1 MGAVVVVGSADAV
14 VVVGSAAQAPLST
27 EYPASHVAAT
37 ELPAAVHVTVAALVT
52 VSHWVQ
58 ALLSKKNPL
67 LHEAHFAA
75 LSASQAAPVAGCPLT
90 QVHVLPES
98 AVQAPLSTEYPAL
111 HVAATWSE
119 AVEHVTVAALVTA
132 VQAVH
137 TFELSQVPLAQ
148 VAVHVSVA
156 PAAPTVFLEVAVA
169 HAETR
174 ESASDVHVY
183 VAPLAAPVTA
193 VHMVQASEFTKY
205 PALHVAATSFEAVV
219 HVTVAAL
226 ATAPHWVTTLAAA
239 SEASLKYPALAV
251 QHLSLSAAVVQ
262 GFATQE
268 APVALA
274 SAALFVRQARAP
286 PEAPSISLQ
295 V

>member
-1 MGAVVVVGSADAV
+1 VHVTV
-14 VVVGSAAQAPLST
+14 AALVTVSHWVQALDST
-27 EYPASHVAAT
+27 KYPASHVAAT

-156 PAAPTVFLEVAVA
+156 PAAPTVFLGVAVA

-174 ESASDVHVY
+174 ESAADVHVY

-193 VHMVQASEFTKY
+193 VQ
-205 PALHVAATSFEAVV
+205 
-219 HVTVAAL
+219 
-226 ATAPHWVTTLAAA
+226 
-239 SEASLKYPALAV
+239 AV
-251 QHLSLSAAVVQ
+251 Q
-262 GFATQE
+262 E
-268 APVALA
+268 VA
-274 SAALFVRQARAP
+274 SK
-286 PEAPSISLQ
+286 
-295 V
+295 